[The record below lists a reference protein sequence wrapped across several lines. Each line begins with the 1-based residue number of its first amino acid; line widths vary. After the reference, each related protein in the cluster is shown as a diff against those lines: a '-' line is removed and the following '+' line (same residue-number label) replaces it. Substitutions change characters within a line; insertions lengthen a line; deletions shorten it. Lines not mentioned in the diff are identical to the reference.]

1 MGKLAVLLAFFAFKG
16 DTPRLLQKVFG
27 ARKVGRNA
35 IEVDIAWRSCQ
46 GIRVEL
52 RKGLPLKDAIIY
64 PIAAQNTRQ
73 FFGHATH
80 FIVELLYHHGSR
92 IGRQRVGTL

>member
-35 IEVDIAWRSCQ
+35 IEVDIAWRSRQ

-52 RKGLPLKDAIIY
+52 CKGLPLKDAIIY
-64 PIAAQNTRQ
+64 PITTQNAR
-73 FFGHATH
+73 
-80 FIVELLYHHGSR
+80 
-92 IGRQRVGTL
+92 